1 MWNREPEDMALLSGY
16 FLSPPGSGMQEM
28 FMNKDQHELQR
39 KLRKL
44 RYAEESGHV
53 ATACRRLG
61 IGRASFHR

>member
-1 MWNREPEDMALLSGY
+1 
-16 FLSPPGSGMQEM
+16 
-28 FMNKDQHELQR
+28 MNKDQHELQR